1 VSVFEICMLLCFAAA
16 WPVSIYKSYKS
27 RTAKGKSVV
36 FLIILLVGYVMGML
50 HKVFY
55 NFDYVIIM
63 YAINF
68 CLVFTDIML
77 YIRNRKLDIARE
89 EEVME
94 LNRSDLQ

>member
-1 VSVFEICMLLCFAAA
+1 MSVFEICMLLCFAAA